1 MTEQEDP
8 TIDQIIASEE
18 EVQLRCNRCNKP
30 ITPATAILTET
41 GYRCA
46 ECVRD
51 QQRVFDTTKRLDP
64 FLGFVVAAVI
74 SFAGSWLAGLLGFF
88 TIFVAPGVGTLIF
101 NAVRLVVNRRRSK
114 ALNKAVLVGAIV
126 GALPLLILAILP
138 LLSGSGPLL
147 TGGGNL
153 MPLIWRAVYAALVS
167 TSAYAQSRGLRI

>member
-1 MTEQEDP
+1 MTEQDPIADP
-8 TIDQIIASEE
+8 TTIPEA

-46 ECVRD
+46 ECVRA
-51 QQRVFDTTKRLDP
+51 QQRVFDTTNKFDP
-64 FLGFVVAAVI
+64 FLGFAVAALI
-74 SFAGSWLAGLLGFF
+74 SFAGSWLSGMLGFF
-88 TIFVAPGVGTLIF
+88 TILVAPGIGTLIS

-126 GALPLLILAILP
+126 GALPLLVMAILP

-153 MPLIWRAVYAALVS
+153 MPLVWRVVYAALVS
-167 TSAYAQSRGLRI
+167 SSAYAQAKGMRL

>member
-46 ECVRD
+46 ECIRE

-114 ALNKAVLVGAIV
+114 ALNKAILFGAIV
-126 GALPLLILAILP
+126 GALPLLIMAILP
-138 LLSGSGPLL
+138 LLFGSGPLL
-147 TGGGNL
+147 TGRVSL
-153 MPLIWRAVYAALVS
+153 LPLVWRAVYAALVS
-167 TSAYAQSRGLRI
+167 SSAYAQARGLRL

>member
-1 MTEQEDP
+1 MTEHNPMADP
-8 TIDQIIASEE
+8 KEIPEE
-18 EVQLRCNRCNKP
+18 NVQLRCNRCNKP

-46 ECVRD
+46 ECVRE
-51 QQRVFDTTKRLDP
+51 QQRAFDTTKKLDP
-64 FLGFVVAAVI
+64 FLGFAVAALI

-88 TIFVAPGVGTLIF
+88 TILVAPGVGTLIT

-126 GALPLLILAILP
+126 GALPLLIMAVLP

-153 MPLIWRAVYAALVS
+153 IPLIWRAVYAALVS

>member
-1 MTEQEDP
+1 MTEHNP
-8 TIDQIIASEE
+8 MADQKESLEE
-18 EVQLRCNRCNKP
+18 NVQLRCNRCNKP

-46 ECVRD
+46 ECVRE
-51 QQRVFDTTKRLDP
+51 QQRAFDTTKRLDP
-64 FLGFVVAAVI
+64 FLGFAVAALI

-88 TIFVAPGVGTLIF
+88 TILVAPGIGTLIS

-114 ALNKAVLVGAIV
+114 ALNKAILVGAIV
-126 GALPLLILAILP
+126 GALPLLILAVLP

-153 MPLIWRAVYAALVS
+153 MPLIWRAIYAALVS

>member
-1 MTEQEDP
+1 MTEQDP
-8 TIDQIIASEE
+8 PIDQTTASEE

-46 ECVRD
+46 ECVRE
-51 QQRVFDTTKRLDP
+51 QQRVFDTTKSLDP

-88 TIFVAPGVGTLIF
+88 TIFVAPGVGALIF
-101 NAVRLVVNRRRSK
+101 NAVRLAVNRRRSK
-114 ALNKAVLVGAIV
+114 ALNKAILVGAIV
-126 GALPLLILAILP
+126 GALPLLIMAVLP

-147 TGGGNL
+147 TGRVSL
-153 MPLIWRAVYAALVS
+153 LPIVWRAVYAALVS
-167 TSAYAQSRGLRI
+167 SSAYAQARGLRL

>member
-1 MTEQEDP
+1 MTEQAPSADKKLTP
-8 TIDQIIASEE
+8 EE

-46 ECVRD
+46 DCVRA

-64 FLGFVVAAVI
+64 YLGFIIAAVI

-88 TIFVAPGVGTLIF
+88 TIFVAPGVGTLIR
-101 NAVRLVVNRRRSK
+101 NAVRLAVNRRRSK
-114 ALNKAVLVGAIV
+114 ALNTAILVGAIV
-126 GALPLLILAILP
+126 GALPLLIREILP

-147 TGGGNL
+147 TGGNNL
-153 MPLIWRAVYAALVS
+153 FPLVWRAIYAVLVS
-167 TSAYAQSRGLRI
+167 SSAYAQARGLRL